1 MIISKTLEPEIYA
14 SCILRQPHYMVIKSY
29 IYHRKNFRMFFLQL
43 IPILTL
49 FLHVHSNSF
58 IMVFNMRVVPVFM
71 LQMTSISGQSIISC
85 YCAIKSKRYSIISFF
100 PYLWTFLCMNLRSSK
115 EDNSAIGFSTRSPP
129 SMIARL
135 LDVDC
140 QQHGRCFTAFWLF
153 ISIQCRTR
161 GIKGPTWE
169 TGKNLLAGSSL
180 SIKCSMMFSYFYP
193 HLVCFFLY

>member
-1 MIISKTLEPEIYA
+1 MITSKTLEPEIYA

-29 IYHRKNFRMFFLQL
+29 IYDRKNFRNFFLQL

-49 FLHVHSNSF
+49 LLHSNSF

-71 LQMTSISGQSIISC
+71 LQMNSISDRSIISC
-85 YCAIKSKRYSIISFF
+85 YCAIRSKRYSILSSFF
-100 PYLWTFLCMNLRSSK
+100 LSSLYMYLITSSK
-115 EDNSAIGFSTRSPP
+115 EDNPATGSSTRSPP

-153 ISIQCRTR
+153 ISRQCRTR
-161 GIKGPTWE
+161 GIKGPT
-169 TGKNLLAGSSL
+169 
-180 SIKCSMMFSYFYP
+180 
-193 HLVCFFLY
+193 